1 MRVKL
6 AEQKTKIAI
15 WKMLS
20 KCWTTTQWLVCF

>member
-15 WKMLS
+15 
-20 KCWTTTQWLVCF
+20 